1 MLKVFS
7 QLPFAEKGG
16 RLDDCGPAALASA
29 IFYSSKELLNPGVK
43 AVIDAAAKAGRVDK
57 NGTSEGTTFV
67 QIVKAAELL
76 GAKMTVAPSWA
87 KAVAAMKAGN
97 AVCVAFRAPVAA
109 PKSTWS
115 AAQKASLKRRP
126 KNSYAHS
133 ATMAIVDGKFVFADP
148 MMSGKGP
155 EEFGKVITEAEAKT
169 LAHWGIGE
177 ANAKRKTPMAWI
189 VTVKASAIKP
199 QPVVPVVATLS
210 PTPTINVE
218 APRKTVEARKVESG
232 TKTPSE
238 LDKAIKSLEN
248 FDWESVGKQYAGVA
262 AAAIKGSSK
271 ETTVLKKIKFFLTYV
286 AVNTKLDEML
296 LDAAR
301 TFLTVS
307 ISVALGLGIPLLDIN
322 GGDFRLVVSAGL
334 ASALQVVV
342 KALDPSNSDY
352 GIVKK

>member
-16 RLDDCGPAALASA
+16 RLDDCGPAALAAA
-29 IFYSSKELLNPGVK
+29 IFYASKETVNPGVK

-67 QIVKAAELL
+67 QITKAASLL
-76 GAKMTVAPSWA
+76 GAQMTVAPTWA
-87 KAVAAMKAGN
+87 KAVAAMKQN
-97 AVCVAFRAPVAA
+97 KAVCVAFRAPVAA

-126 KNSYAHS
+126 KHSYGHF
-133 ATMAIVDGKFVFADP
+133 ATLAIIDGKFFLADP
-148 MMSGKGP
+148 MMSGKGA
-155 EEFGKVITEAEAKT
+155 EEFGKVITEAEAKA

-177 ANAKRKTPMAWI
+177 QNAKRKTPMAWI
-189 VTVKASAIKP
+189 VSVKAVA
-199 QPVVPVVATLS
+199 VPKAPAT
-210 PTPTINVE
+210 IVVE
-218 APRKTVEARKVESG
+218 APRKPVEARKVESG

-238 LDKAIKSLEN
+238 LDQAIKSLEN
-248 FDWESVGKQYAGVA
+248 FDWEAVGKQYAGVA

-296 LDAAR
+296 LDATR
-301 TFLTVS
+301 TFLMVS

-322 GGDFRLVVSAGL
+322 GGDFRLVISAGL

-352 GIVKK
+352 GVVRK

>member
-1 MLKVFS
+1 MLRVFS

-29 IFYSSKELLNPGVK
+29 IFYASKETVNPGVK

-67 QIVKAAELL
+67 QITKAAALL
-76 GAKMTVAPSWA
+76 GAQMTVAPTWT
-87 KAVAAMKAGN
+87 KAVAAMNQGK
-97 AVCVAFRAPVAA
+97 AVCIAFRAPTAA

-126 KNSYAHS
+126 THSYGHF
-133 ATMAIVDGKFVFADP
+133 ATLAIVDGKFVFADP
-148 MMSGKGP
+148 MMSGKGA

-177 ANAKRKTPMAWI
+177 ENAKRKTPMAWI
-189 VTVKASAIKP
+189 VSVKAAA
-199 QPVVPVVATLS
+199 VPKVPARIV
-210 PTPTINVE
+210 VE
-218 APRKTVEARKVESG
+218 APTGDVEPRKLETG

-248 FDWESVGKQYAGVA
+248 FDWEAVGKQYAGVA

-271 ETTVLKKIKFFLTYV
+271 ETTVLKKIKFFLTYI

-322 GGDFRLVVSAGL
+322 GGDFRLVISAGL

-352 GIVKK
+352 GVVKK

>member
-16 RLDDCGPAALASA
+16 RLDDCGPSALAAA
-29 IFYSSKELLNPGVK
+29 IFYASKGTVNPGVK
-43 AVIDAAAKAGRVDK
+43 AVIDATAKAGRVDK
-57 NGTSEGTTFV
+57 NGTSEGTTFA
-67 QIVKAAELL
+67 QITKAAALL
-76 GAKMTVAPSWA
+76 GAQMSVAPTWA
-87 KAVAAMKAGN
+87 AAVTAMKQGK

-109 PKSTWS
+109 PQSTWS

-126 KNSYAHS
+126 KHSYGHF
-133 ATMAIVDGKFVFADP
+133 ATLAIADGAFVFADP
-148 MMSGKGP
+148 MMSGKGA

-169 LAHWGIGE
+169 IAHWGIGE
-177 ANAKRKTPMAWI
+177 ENAKRKTPMAWI
-189 VTVKASAIKP
+189 VSVKVK
-199 QPVVPVVATLS
+199 VA
-210 PTPTINVE
+210 PRINVE
-218 APRKTVEARKVESG
+218 APTGDGEATNPPSD

-238 LDKAIKSLEN
+238 LQKSIKKLEN
-248 FDWESVGKQYAGVA
+248 LDWGLVGKQYAGVA
-262 AAAIKGSSK
+262 TAAIKGSSK
-271 ETTVLKKIKFFLTYV
+271 ETTVFNKVKFFLSYI
-286 AVNTKLDEML
+286 AINTKLDEMA

-322 GGDFRLVVSAGL
+322 GGDFRLILSAGL
-334 ASALQVVV
+334 ASALQVVA